1 MEPEI
6 TMDDYFGD
14 YPAIQRGLRKLK
26 ISRPTDF
33 QQQLLDVSENMDNLI
48 ITAPEASGKTVG
60 LLLHTLRKFSNEE
73 EGIMVVLAHSKDLSQ
88 QIHHFLTSCMQ
99 SPVVNLYMQDVGEIA
114 QKTAIVGSPLQVNN
128 LWKKEKDKI
137 IVIAI
142 PEVDMLYGFGYG
154 DSLELLAGSLNP
166 NRVSYK
172 LACISRGPEIE
183 KFKSEWM
190 KKAHRIDYEIPEEQ
204 TE

>member
-1 MEPEI
+1 
-6 TMDDYFGD
+6 
-14 YPAIQRGLRKLK
+14 
-26 ISRPTDF
+26 
-33 QQQLLDVSENMDNLI
+33 
-48 ITAPEASGKTVG
+48 
-60 LLLHTLRKFSNEE
+60 
-73 EGIMVVLAHSKDLSQ
+73 MVILAHSKDLSQ

-166 NRVSYK
+166 NRVCYK
-172 LACISRGPEIE
+172 LACITRGP
-183 KFKSEWM
+183 
-190 KKAHRIDYEIPEEQ
+190 
-204 TE
+204 